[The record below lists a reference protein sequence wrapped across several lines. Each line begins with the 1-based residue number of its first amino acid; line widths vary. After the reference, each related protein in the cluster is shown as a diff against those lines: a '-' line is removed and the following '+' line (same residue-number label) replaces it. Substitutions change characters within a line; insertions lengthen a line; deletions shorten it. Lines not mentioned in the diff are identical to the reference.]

1 MPTLKSNDYNREGA
15 KRVSTIQNIVCLHQL
30 NKEVSHLL
38 EECVGV
44 TYKIENSIVSKDI
57 INLLDKLKS
66 INDIVITKVTSLTTD
81 LNCKTKVKRFILE
94 ENAAQNATARIITTP
109 MTSGSN
115 KRKESLPLL
124 PDETEINNRVTCT
137 DLVPYKKQ
145 KTHMISPEK
154 TASPNISPSELV
166 DASVVFPQPI
176 NGVNYTLCEA
186 FNVYEKEFD
195 GITVS
200 KFILLAKRESPP
212 LINCDRATFY
222 RHYK

>member
-44 TYKIENSIVSKDI
+44 TSKILNPIVSKDI

-81 LNCKTKVKRFILE
+81 LNCKTKVKRFIIE
-94 ENAAQNATARIITTP
+94 ENAAQNATAKIMTTP
-109 MTSGSN
+109 TTCDSN

-124 PDETEINNRVTCT
+124 PDETEVNNRVTCT
-137 DLVPYKKQ
+137 DLVPYKRQ
-145 KTHMISPEK
+145 KTNVISPDK
-154 TASPNISPSELV
+154 MTTPTNSPS
-166 DASVVFPQPI
+166 
-176 NGVNYTLCEA
+176 
-186 FNVYEKEFD
+186 
-195 GITVS
+195 
-200 KFILLAKRESPP
+200 
-212 LINCDRATFY
+212 
-222 RHYK
+222 